1 MSVGTTVTQDVK
13 LELGAGTEQITVE
26 AGAEVVQTSEAALS
40 QLVDR
45 RIWQQMPL
53 QVRNQNSF
61 IELVAGA
68 VRQDGTSSNRVA
80 EVIATCS
87 GLASYF
93 VVRTN
98 NMSASL
104 ERRSGST

>member
-1 MSVGTTVTQDVK
+1 MIVCTKVTQDVK
-13 LELGAGTEQITVE
+13 LEVGTGSEQVTVE

-68 VRQDGTSSNRVA
+68 VPQDGTNSNRGA
-80 EVIATCS
+80 EVNGT
-87 GLASYF
+87 
-93 VVRTN
+93 
-98 NMSASL
+98 
-104 ERRSGST
+104 RSGAGSYLVDGTDKIGRASCRERV